1 MDGCLRCGRCCTSFG
16 VCITPFDILRLSR
29 ASGLGAESFA
39 MAIPEPPERERAE
52 PAVLIGG
59 EPSLIVLRW
68 AGPPERKCMFY
79 SGDGCS
85 VYDCR
90 PMLCRTYPFK
100 TGQRGGE
107 LRGTKSRAC
116 PRAWD
121 PPDPDAYASDNGR
134 YSREVS
140 SYREI
145 AEVWNRKGGGTLK
158 EFLDFAAKK
167 AANAPGISRRE
178 GEADKL

>member
-1 MDGCLRCGRCCTSFG
+1 MGGCLRCGRCCTSFG

-39 MAIPEPPERERAE
+39 MAIPEPPERERTE
-52 PAVLIGG
+52 PAVLVNG

-68 AGPPERKCMFY
+68 AGPPERKCIFY
-79 SGDGCS
+79 SGAGCS

-100 TGQRGGE
+100 TGQHGG
-107 LRGTKSRAC
+107 LLKGMKSRAC
-116 PRAWD
+116 PRAWK
-121 PPDPDAYASDNGR
+121 PTNEAAYAADNET
-134 YSREVS
+134 YSRELS
-140 SYREI
+140 IYREI
-145 AEVWNRKGGGTLK
+145 AEEWNRAGGGTLMG
-158 EFLDFAAKK
+158 FLDFAAKK
-167 AANAPGISRRE
+167 AAGAPGISRRE